1 MSAECRMTKAEVKL
15 EVTLVLGEEEAR
27 ALNAMTQYGAEAFL
41 RCLSQG
47 LSQAMVH
54 SHGTG
59 FRSFYDAVLSIGPML
74 DRARAAR
81 DAFKNV
87 SKPNG

>member
-27 ALNAMTQYGAEAFL
+27 ALHEITSYGPEAFL

-47 LSQAMVH
+47 LSPAMVH
-54 SHGTG
+54 NHGAG
-59 FRSFYDAVLSIGPML
+59 FRSFFQAVVSIGPML
-74 DRARAAR
+74 NRTKDARE
-81 DAFKNV
+81 AFRTGGK
-87 SKPNG
+87 S